1 MFLVTLV
8 PAIVRPSFVALVS
21 RTIAFGMI
29 GLLLVGS
36 LSQAHAASSVTLA
49 WDPPSGMSNITGY
62 LVHYGT
68 SSGSYPQIINVGNR
82 TTVTVPNLVPGQ
94 TYYVVV
100 TDYNTSGLESA
111 PSNQVSF
118 IAQINT
124 TIPSASPA
132 FPVLTNF
139 LSYSGDF
146 NGDGKQDILWQNAQT
161 GEVRIWYMDGA
172 TIFANDYVDTVSL
185 DWKIV
190 AIADF
195 NGDGLSDILWINT
208 ADGSFA
214 IWLMRGDAH
223 VSYQFTSPGL
233 EWSITGVADLDHT
246 GMADILWR
254 NLVTGE
260 VRVWRSIASLNFVS
274 EFVGIATVD
283 WQLIGTADLDGDAH
297 PELIWRNQ
305 SSGEIRAWKLS
316 GNTIT
321 ANASLGIATPDW
333 QIVGF
338 ADLTGQGQQDI
349 LWQNATRGIVGAWIM
364 NGFAITAQWF
374 VAGVSP
380 NWQIRATPDVDGN
393 DINSILWSNIATGEQ
408 VIWASNGSGLLP
420 AAPFAQTD
428 QVWTVQPGGF

>member
-1 MFLVTLV
+1 MFLLNLFPTIIGHSFLTLV
-8 PAIVRPSFVALVS
+8 L
-21 RTIAFGMI
+21 RTIAFGVI

-49 WDPPSGMSNITGY
+49 WDAPNAASGIAGY
-62 LVHYGT
+62 RVYYGN
-68 SSGSYPQIINVGNR
+68 SSGIYPQIIDVGNS

-94 TYYVVV
+94 IYYVVV
-100 TDYNTSGLESA
+100 TDYNTAGLESG

-118 IAQINT
+118 IPELNT
-124 TIPSASPA
+124 TSLPDSPT

-139 LSYSGDF
+139 ISYSGDF
-146 NGDGKQDILWQNAQT
+146 NGDGKQDILWRNTQT

-172 TIFANDYVDTVSL
+172 AIGANDYVDTVSL

-195 NGDGLSDILWINT
+195 NGDGFSDILWINT
-208 ADGSFA
+208 VDGSFA

-223 VSYQFTSPGL
+223 VSYQFSSPGL
-233 EWSITGVADLDHT
+233 EWSITGVADFDHT
-246 GMADILWR
+246 GMAGILWR
-254 NLVTGE
+254 NLATGE
-260 VRVWRSIASLNFVS
+260 VWVWRSIAPLRFLS

-283 WQLIGTADLDGDAH
+283 WQLVGAADLDGDAH

-305 SSGEIRAWKLS
+305 NSGEVRAWKLS
-316 GNTIT
+316 GDTIT
-321 ANASLGIATPDW
+321 ADASLGIATPDW

-338 ADLTGQGQQDI
+338 GDLTGNGKQDI

-364 NGFAITAQWF
+364 NGLTITDQWF

-380 NWQIRATPDVDGN
+380 DWQIRATPDVDGN
-393 DINSILWSNIATGEQ
+393 NINSILWSNIATGEQ
-408 VIWASNGSGLLP
+408 VIWTSNGLSLLP
-420 AAPFAQTD
+420 AAPFATTD
-428 QVWTVQPGGF
+428 QTWTVQPGGF